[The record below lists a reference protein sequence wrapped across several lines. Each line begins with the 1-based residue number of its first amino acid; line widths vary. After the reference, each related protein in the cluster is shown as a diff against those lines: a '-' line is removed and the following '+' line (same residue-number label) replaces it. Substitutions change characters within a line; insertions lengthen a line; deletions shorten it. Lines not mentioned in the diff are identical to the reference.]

1 MSEKI
6 GQLKLK
12 AQEGKYQLTDV
23 VDIEGMFSI
32 IESIPSKIRKP
43 IKVWL
48 SKLRSERIEEVF
60 ELAIVAQR
68 TVDIYRAKGYD
79 EKWIKKFKI
88 EKS

>member
-12 AQEGKYQLTDV
+12 AQEGKYQFTDV
-23 VDIEGMFSI
+23 VDIEGMFRI

-48 SKLRSERIEEVF
+48 SKLGSERIEEVF
-60 ELAIVAQR
+60 ELSIVAQR